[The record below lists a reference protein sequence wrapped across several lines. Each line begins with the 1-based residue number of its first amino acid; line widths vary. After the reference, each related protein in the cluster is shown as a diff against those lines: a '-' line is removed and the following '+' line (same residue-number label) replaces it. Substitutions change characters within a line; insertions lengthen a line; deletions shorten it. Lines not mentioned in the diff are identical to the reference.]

1 MTLAEYR
8 LKHVLR
14 RVWGILH
21 RIRREPGLLSFST
34 AGRLVGRSLRHAP
47 LSLVRLQIEACTEEQ
62 IDELNRQAETADA
75 DWLLLVPENAKED
88 RSLATVLAETVRARP
103 DADII
108 YADEVG
114 VSTGQGGNGVSLKPE
129 FNPELLL
136 SYNYIGYPALIRRR
150 CFCSL
155 GGLRPAFGAA
165 ADHDLWLRAWMAGLH
180 FVRIPRVLIHGT
192 GVSKP
197 ATQAERMRVVEAFC
211 QQNRPDLVALP
222 GRAAGTIQVMGRF
235 DEFPNVTLVVPT
247 CQSLVRDGGLPGE
260 DASLPHVLY
269 MLESLSKSSWP
280 MDKLT
285 VLVGDDNEDG
295 AVYLNRDWDFELQ
308 RLYTPRSAGEPF
320 HYARKMNNMWKKVA
334 TEAIVLLNDDVRV
347 SGPGWLEALLTFSLD
362 PDVGGVGPR
371 LVFPDGRLQ
380 HAGIVGGPFGT
391 AVHAWF
397 GDPVDKPT
405 YQNWGLVHR
414 DWSMV
419 TGAVFA
425 TRRSVL
431 EQVAGFD
438 EAFAL
443 EFNDLDLCLRL
454 GLLGYRIVYTPHAEL
469 IHFEKES
476 RGPGNTPPHEL
487 ARFRRRW
494 GGLIADDP
502 AYHPGLSRDRYCVTV
517 SPHWSTRTMRSLMHG

>member
-1 MTLAEYR
+1 MSLGRYR
-8 LKHVLR
+8 LTHILR
-14 RVWGILH
+14 RGWGILH
-21 RIRREPGLLSFST
+21 RIRRNPGLLSFRT
-34 AGRLVGRSLRHAP
+34 AGRFIGRSVRHSP
-47 LSLVRLQIEACTEEQ
+47 LSLLRLQIGACTEEHVG
-62 IDELNRQAETADA
+62 ELNRQAETADA
-75 DWLLLVPENAKED
+75 DWLLLVPENARDD
-88 RSLATVLAETVRARP
+88 RSLTTAFAETVRTRP
-103 DADII
+103 DADVI
-108 YADEVG
+108 YADEVYA
-114 VSTGQGGNGVSLKPE
+114 SPGQGGKGVSLKPE

-150 CFCSL
+150 CFCAL
-155 GGLRPAFGAA
+155 GGLMPAFGAA
-165 ADHDLWLRAWMAGLH
+165 ADHDLWLRAWVAGLH
-180 FVRIPRVLIHGT
+180 FIRIPQVLIHAPGI
-192 GVSKP
+192 SKR
-197 ATQAERMRVVEAFC
+197 ATLGETTRVVEEFC

-222 GRAAGTIQVMGRF
+222 GRVAGTVQVKGRF
-235 DEFPNVTLVVPT
+235 DEFPAVTLVVPT
-247 CQSLVRDGGLPGE
+247 CQSRVGDGGLPAE
-260 DASLPHVLY
+260 DPSLPHVLY
-269 MLESLSKSSWP
+269 MLDSLSKSSWP

-285 VLVGDDNEDG
+285 VLVGDDKEDG
-295 AVYLNRDWDFELQ
+295 SVYLNRDWDFELQ

-334 TEAIVLLNDDVRV
+334 TEAIVLINDDVRV
-347 SGPGWLEALLTFSLD
+347 SSPGWLEALLTFSLD
-362 PDVGGVGPR
+362 PDVGGVGAR

-397 GDPVDKPT
+397 GDPADKPT
-405 YQNWGLVHR
+405 YQDWGLVHR

-469 IHFEKES
+469 IHFEKAS
-476 RGPGNTPPHEL
+476 RGPADTPAHEL

-502 AYHPGLSRDRYCVTV
+502 AYHPGLSRDRYCITV
-517 SPHWSTRTMRSLMHG
+517 STH